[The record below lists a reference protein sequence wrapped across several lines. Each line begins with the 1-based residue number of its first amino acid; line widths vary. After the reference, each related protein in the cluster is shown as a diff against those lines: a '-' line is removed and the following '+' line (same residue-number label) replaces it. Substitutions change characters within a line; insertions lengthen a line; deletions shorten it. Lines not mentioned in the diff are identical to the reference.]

1 MKILYI
7 GNDLAKKTNYNSSMN
22 TLCEHLSSSGIN
34 ITRASSKNNKVLRLL
49 DMLLKVLVHY
59 KKVSYVIIDTFSTS
73 NFYYALLVSQLARL
87 LKLKYI
93 PILHGGNLSNR
104 LSSSGNYVTNLFQNA
119 TRLVAPSE
127 YLYQQFNQLGY
138 ENLICIPNA
147 IPLQNYT
154 FRHRIHTNPKLLWIR
169 SFQQL
174 YNPRLAIEVLE
185 NLSVL
190 YPESELCMVG
200 PDKDGSLEELKK
212 YVKEND
218 LRVSFPGKLSK
229 PDLISLSEDY
239 CIFLNTSNVDNTPVS
254 VMEAMALGLP
264 VVSTNVGGM
273 PYLIQNDQTG
283 LLVPPDDAKAMTDA
297 CIKFISEPEFSTQ
310 LAKNARIEVENFDWE
325 RVKHQWLDLL
335 S

>member
-1 MKILYI
+1 MQRILYI
-7 GNDLAKKTNYNSSMN
+7 GNKLERRGRTPTSVDIIPDLLKAEG
-22 TLCEHLSSSGIN
+22 LEILSIS
-34 ITRASSKNNKVLRLL
+34 AFQNKFLRLL
-49 DMLLKVLVHY
+49 EMCLYCLFGSYQKVL
-59 KKVSYVIIDTFSTS
+59 IDTYSTQ
-73 NFYYALLVSQLARL
+73 NFIYAKLCGSIARFRGKDYYF
-87 LKLKYI
+87 
-93 PILHGGNLSNR
+93 ILHGGNLPKR
-104 LSSSGNYVTNLFQNA
+104 LRSSGNYVANLFQTA
-119 TRLVAPSE
+119 TKMVAPSE
-127 YLYQQFNQLGY
+127 YLYQQFDQLGY

-154 FRHRIHTNPKLLWIR
+154 FQNRMYANPKLLWIR

-174 YNPRLAIEVLE
+174 YNPKLAIQVLE
-185 NLSVL
+185 NLSDR
-190 YPESELCMVG
+190 YPESELCMLG

-212 YVKEND
+212 YVKKND
-218 LRVSFPGKLSK
+218 LKVSFPGKLSK
-229 PDLISLSEDY
+229 PDLISLSEEY

-273 PYLIQNDQTG
+273 PYLIQNEQTG
-283 LLVPPDDAKAMTDA
+283 LLVAPDDVGAMTDA
-297 CIKFISEPEFSTQ
+297 CIKLISQPEFSAQ

>member
-1 MKILYI
+1 MQRILYI
-7 GNDLAKKTNYNSSMN
+7 GNKLEKWGRTPTAVDTMPDLLKAEALEIVSISTFQ
-22 TLCEHLSSSGIN
+22 
-34 ITRASSKNNKVLRLL
+34 NKFLRLL
-49 DMLLKVLVHY
+49 EMCFYCLFGNYHKVL
-59 KKVSYVIIDTFSTS
+59 IDTYSTQ
-73 NFYYALLVSQLARL
+73 NFIYAKLCGSIARFRGKDYY
-87 LKLKYI
+87 Y
-93 PILHGGNLSNR
+93 ILHGGNLSNR
-104 LSSSGNYVTNLFQNA
+104 LCSSGNYVKNLFRTA
-119 TRLVAPSE
+119 TKLVAPSK
-127 YLYQQFNQLGY
+127 YLYQQFSQLGY

-147 IPLQNYT
+147 VPLQNYT
-154 FRHRIHTNPKLLWIR
+154 FRHRTHTNLKLLWIR
-169 SFQQL
+169 AFAGV
-174 YNPRLAIEVLE
+174 YNPKLAIQVLE

-200 PDKDGSLEELKK
+200 PDKDGSLAELKK
-212 YVKEND
+212 YVKENN
-218 LRVSFPGKLSK
+218 LKVSFPGKLSK

-273 PYLIQNDQTG
+273 PYLIQNEQTG
-283 LLVPPDDAKAMTDA
+283 LLVPPDDVKAMTDA

-310 LAKNARIEVENFDWE
+310 LAKNARIEVKNFDWE